1 MKKTLIFIV
10 FFAVGCR
17 LFAIVPAYYGARS
30 LSLGYAG
37 TAFNYDLN
45 AIFINP
51 SLLASFSSAM
61 TGYQYQDSYLDNKNF
76 SGNLSDVLANDL
88 KNFAALPV
96 DQKQILYSKLHDLF
110 SLKSGIY
117 GFSANIP
124 GFAGRNYGISV
135 SLVNTAVMSPVD
147 PAAGFFDK
155 DPGTV
160 SNADIASLAMN
171 ILGLRYKQISLS
183 YAFGLSNN
191 LYFGVTFHYLNGK
204 VSESQPSIVTDVFS
218 KDISA
223 KDYLEQ
229 GWHAADKKF
238 SKIIVDLSVSMDVGR
253 YFKVALVTKNVG
265 NPDIKTQLRT
275 ITLDHRVI
283 AGLALRPNP
292 QWGIYLDMDIA
303 KTDLLHNGDQM
314 QPISFGIEKGFFDN
328 RFFVR
333 AGFLSDLTEK
343 HFFGSK
349 SNALY
354 GMGLGFNM
362 KKFLVDF
369 AVGMDSSG
377 SVKNLAVSGFISL
390 Q

>member
-10 FFAVGCR
+10 LFAAGCR
-17 LFAIVPAYYGARS
+17 LFSIVPAYYGARS

-51 SLLASFSSAM
+51 SLLASLPNGM
-61 TGYQYQDSYLDNKNF
+61 TGYQYQNSYLDNKNF
-76 SGNLSDVLANDL
+76 TGNLSDVLDYDL
-88 KNFAALPV
+88 KNFESLPIN
-96 DQKQILYSKLHDLF
+96 QKQILYSKLHDLF
-110 SLKSGIY
+110 NLKTGTY
-117 GFSANIP
+117 GFSASIP
-124 GFAGRNYGISV
+124 GFVGRNYGISV

-155 DPGTV
+155 DPGAV

-183 YAFGLSNN
+183 YAFGLSSN

-204 VSESQPSIVTDVFS
+204 VSESRPSIVTDVFS
-218 KDISA
+218 KDSGA

-229 GWHAADKKF
+229 GWHAVDKKF

-253 YFKVALVTKNVG
+253 YFRVALVTKNVG
-265 NPDIKTQLRT
+265 NPEIKSQLRT

-283 AGLALRPNP
+283 AGLALRPNN

-303 KTDLLHNGDQM
+303 KTDLLHNGDEM

-354 GMGLGFNM
+354 GLGLGFNM

-377 SVKNLAVSGFISL
+377 SVKNLAISGFISL
-390 Q
+390 

>member
-1 MKKTLIFIV
+1 ML
-10 FFAVGCR
+10 FAVGGQ
-17 LFAIVPAYYGARS
+17 LFPIVPAYYGARS

-37 TAFNYDLN
+37 SAFNYDLN

-51 SLLASFSSAM
+51 SLLASLPSAL

-76 SGNLSDVLANDL
+76 SGNLSDILDYDL
-88 KNFAALPV
+88 NHFESLPI
-96 DQKQILYSKLHDLF
+96 DQKEILYSKLQDLF
-110 SLKSGIY
+110 NLKTGIY

-124 GFAGRNYGISV
+124 GFVGRNYGMSV
-135 SLVNTAVMSPVD
+135 SLVNTAVMSPVT
-147 PAAGFFDK
+147 PGTGFFDK
-155 DPGTV
+155 DPGAV

-171 ILGLRYKQISLS
+171 ILGLRYKQVSLS
-183 YAFGLSNN
+183 YAFGLSGN

-204 VSESQPSIVTDVFS
+204 VTESSPSIVTDVFS
-218 KDISA
+218 KDLGA

-265 NPDIKTQLRT
+265 NPQIKSQLRT

-283 AGLALRPNP
+283 AGLALRPDP

-328 RFFVR
+328 RFFAR

-354 GMGLGFNM
+354 GLGLGFNM
-362 KKFLVDF
+362 KKFIVDF

>member
-1 MKKTLIFIV
+1 MKKILIFIV
-10 FFAVGCR
+10 FFAAGCQ
-17 LFAIVPAYYGARS
+17 LFSIVPAFYGARA

-45 AIFINP
+45 AVFINP
-51 SLLASFSSAM
+51 SLLANFSAAL
-61 TGYQYQDSYLDNKNF
+61 TGYQYQNSYLDNKNF
-76 SGNLSDVLANDL
+76 SGNLSGVLDYDL
-88 KNFAALPV
+88 KHYESLPTN
-96 DQKQILYSKLHDLF
+96 QKEILYSKLNDLF
-110 SLKSGIY
+110 NLKSGIY

-135 SLVNTAVMSPVD
+135 SLVNTAIMSPVD
-147 PAAGFFDK
+147 PGTAFFEK
-155 DPGTV
+155 NPNTV
-160 SNADIASLAMN
+160 SNSDIASLSMN

-183 YAFGLSNN
+183 YALGLSNN

-204 VSESQPSIVTDVFS
+204 ISESRPAIVTDMFS
-218 KDISA
+218 KELGA

-229 GWHAADKKF
+229 AWQEADKKF
-238 SKIIVDLSVSMDVGR
+238 SKIVVDLSVTMDVGR

-265 NPDIKTQLRT
+265 NPEIKSQLRT
-275 ITLDHRVI
+275 ITLEHRVI
-283 AGLALRPNP
+283 AGLALRPDP

-314 QPISFGIEKGFFDN
+314 QPISFGIEKGFFEN

-354 GMGLGFNM
+354 GLGLGFNM

-377 SVKNLAVSGFISL
+377 SVKNLAISGFISL

>member
-10 FFAVGCR
+10 FFVVGCQ
-17 LFAIVPAYYGARS
+17 LFSIVPAYYGARS

-37 TAFNYDLN
+37 TAYNYDLN
-45 AIFINP
+45 AVFINP
-51 SLLASFSSAM
+51 SLLASFSAAM
-61 TGYQYQDSYLDNKNF
+61 TGYQYQNSYLDNKNF
-76 SGNLSDVLANDL
+76 SGNLSDVLDYDL
-88 KNFAALPV
+88 KHFESLPTS
-96 DQKQILYSKLHDLF
+96 QKEILYSKLHDLF

-135 SLVNTAVMSPVD
+135 SLVNTTVMNPVD
-147 PAAGFFDK
+147 PGTGFFDK

-160 SNADIASLAMN
+160 SNADIASLSMN

-183 YAFGLSNN
+183 YAFNLSNN

-204 VSESQPSIVTDVFS
+204 VTESRPSIVTDVFS
-218 KDISA
+218 EDLSA
-223 KDYLEQ
+223 KDYIEE
-229 GWHAADKKF
+229 GWHGADKKF
-238 SKIIVDLSVSMDVGR
+238 SKIIVDLSLSMDVGR

-265 NPDIKTQLRT
+265 NPQIKSQLRT
-275 ITLDHRVI
+275 ITLEHRVI
-283 AGLALRPNP
+283 AGLAFRPDS

-303 KTDLLHNGDQM
+303 KSDLLHNGDEM
-314 QPISFGIEKGFFDN
+314 QPMAFGIEKGFFDN

-354 GMGLGFNM
+354 GLGLGFNM

-377 SVKNLAVSGFISL
+377 SVKNLAISGFISL